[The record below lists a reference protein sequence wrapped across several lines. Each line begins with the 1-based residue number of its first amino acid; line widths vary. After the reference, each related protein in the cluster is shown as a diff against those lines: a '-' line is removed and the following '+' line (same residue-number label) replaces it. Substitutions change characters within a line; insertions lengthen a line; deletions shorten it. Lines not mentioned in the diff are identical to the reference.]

1 MLPVRRLSIKMS
13 NSRKM
18 IMAKKLA
25 LIALLAVFFVSAFS
39 VTAFAE
45 EDIEW
50 IEKQDGITLYWGD
63 TVTVNGYDIKAEDFN
78 DDNQVFISISKDG
91 EKLKTSPLSVG
102 LEVVYDDRIKVYAQE
117 VDPNYETIEKNGK
130 KFETGNWNPYAK
142 LDILIKGEPRFDIEV
157 ETKKDTYD
165 SKSTG
170 DSAIDV
176 SIKIKNEGDA
186 KAENT
191 ILTIDTAGMEVLK
204 GKTKYTFG
212 QVLKD
217 ETLEPVNLT
226 LKAPKPWED
235 TDLNVTAKVTC
246 EDVRDEKYED
256 IGFKVIKI
264 EKKWGLVISKVI
276 TRNNHMGKPIRV
288 SVNVRNEGLC
298 DLDNIILKDSVA
310 PETHLQKDIVLEK
323 TLSLKSGE
331 LTEKVFE
338 YTLIPDKPGE
348 FTFPKATANFT
359 LPNGQNGEASSNNS
373 ENIKI
378 YGPEISVT
386 KTIDRQQLNSGDK
399 LTVTITVRN
408 AGNVGSSVTVTDTVP
423 PEAKLISGETSFK
436 QILESNGDSKTIS
449 YILQMHKEGEI
460 RLPACKAS
468 FIDLDEYSGEVI
480 SDTPVVYVGVPISLE
495 GSSEQQEG
503 KTDSNQEKND
513 SSVMAQN
520 EESEDTPGFG
530 PVLAI
535 AGFLAV
541 AGILGRRRT

>member
-1 MLPVRRLSIKMS
+1 MLPVRRLSIKIS

-50 IEKQDGITLYWGD
+50 VEKQDGTTLYWGD

-130 KFETGNWNPYAK
+130 KFKTGNWNPYAK

-212 QVLKD
+212 QVFKD

-276 TRNNHMGKPIRV
+276 TKNNHMGKPIRV

-310 PETHLQKDIVLEK
+310 PETHLQKDMVLEK

-359 LPNGQNGEASSNNS
+359 LPNGQNGEAGSNNS

-399 LTVTITVRN
+399 LTVTITVKN
-408 AGNVGSSVTVTDTVP
+408 TGNVGSSVTVTDTVP

-436 QILESNGDSKTIS
+436 QILESNGDSKTVS

-468 FIDLDEYSGEVI
+468 FLDLDEYSGEVI
-480 SDTPVVYVGVPISLE
+480 SDTSVVYVGVPISLE
-495 GSSEQQEG
+495 GSSEQPEG

-513 SSVMAQN
+513 SSVMAQD
-520 EESEDTPGFG
+520 EESEDTHGFG

-535 AGFLAV
+535 AGFLVV

>member
-1 MLPVRRLSIKMS
+1 MLPVRRLSIKIS

-142 LDILIKGEPRFDIEV
+142 LDILIKGEPKFDIEV

-323 TLSLKSGE
+323 TLSLKSRE

-399 LTVTITVRN
+399 MTVTITVRN
-408 AGNVGSSVTVTDTVP
+408 AGNVGSSVAVTDTVP

-513 SSVMAQN
+513 SSIMAQN

>member
-1 MLPVRRLSIKMS
+1 MLPVRRLSIKIS

-50 IEKQDGITLYWGD
+50 VEKQDGTTLYWGD

-130 KFETGNWNPYAK
+130 KFKNGNWNPYAK

-204 GKTKYTFG
+204 GKTKYTLG
-212 QVLKD
+212 QVFKD

-276 TRNNHMGKPIRV
+276 TKNNHMGKPIRV

-310 PETHLQKDIVLEK
+310 PETHLQKDMVLEK

-359 LPNGQNGEASSNNS
+359 LPNGQNGEAGSNNS

-408 AGNVGSSVTVTDTVP
+408 TGNVGSSVTVTDTVP

-436 QILESNGDSKTIS
+436 QILESNGDSKTVS
-449 YILQMHKEGEI
+449 YILQMHKEGEV

-468 FIDLDEYSGEVI
+468 FLDLDEYSGEVI
-480 SDTPVVYVGVPISLE
+480 SDTPAVYVGVPISLE
-495 GSSEQQEG
+495 GSSEQPEG

-513 SSVMAQN
+513 SSVMVQD

-541 AGILGRRRT
+541 AGILGRRRI

>member
-1 MLPVRRLSIKMS
+1 MLPVRRLSIKIS

-142 LDILIKGEPRFDIEV
+142 LDILIKGEPKFDIEV

-399 LTVTITVRN
+399 MTVTITVRN

>member
-1 MLPVRRLSIKMS
+1 MLPVRGLSIKIS

-18 IMAKKLA
+18 SMAKKLA

-50 IEKQDGITLYWGD
+50 VEKQDGTTLYWGD

-78 DDNQVFISISKDG
+78 NDNQVFISISKDG
-91 EKLKTSPLSVG
+91 EKLKTFPLSVG

-117 VDPNYETIEKNGK
+117 VDSNYETIEKNGK
-130 KFETGNWNPYAK
+130 KFKTGNWNPYAK

-217 ETLEPVNLT
+217 EPFEPVNLT

-276 TRNNHMGKPIRV
+276 TKNNHMGRPIRV
-288 SVNVRNEGLC
+288 SVNIRNEGLC

-310 PETHLQKDIVLEK
+310 PETHLQKYMVLEK

-359 LPNGQNGEASSNNS
+359 LPNGQNGEAGSNNS
-373 ENIKI
+373 ENIQI

-408 AGNVGSSVTVTDTVP
+408 TGNVGSSVTVTDTVP

-468 FIDLDEYSGEVI
+468 FLDLDEYSGEVI

-495 GSSEQQEG
+495 GSSEQTEG

-520 EESEDTPGFG
+520 EESEDTPGFS
-530 PVLAI
+530 PVLAV
-535 AGFLAV
+535 AGFLVV

>member
-1 MLPVRRLSIKMS
+1 
-13 NSRKM
+13 
-18 IMAKKLA
+18 MAKKLA
-25 LIALLAVFFVSAFS
+25 LIVLLAVFFVSAFS

-45 EDIEW
+45 ENIEW
-50 IEKQDGITLYWGD
+50 VEKQDGTTLYWGD

-130 KFETGNWNPYAK
+130 KFKTGNWNPYAK
-142 LDILIKGEPRFDIEV
+142 LDILIKGESRFDIEV

-212 QVLKD
+212 QVFKD

-246 EDVRDEKYED
+246 EDVRDEKHED

-276 TRNNHMGKPIRV
+276 TKNNHMGKPIRV

-310 PETHLQKDIVLEK
+310 PETHLQKDMVLEK

-359 LPNGQNGEASSNNS
+359 LPNGQNGEAGSNNS

-399 LTVTITVRN
+399 LTVTVTVRN
-408 AGNVGSSVTVTDTVP
+408 TGNVGSSVTVTDTVP

-436 QILESNGDSKTIS
+436 QILESNGDSKTVS
-449 YILQMHKEGEI
+449 YILQMHKEGEV

-468 FIDLDEYSGEVI
+468 FLDLDEYSGEVI

-495 GSSEQQEG
+495 GNSEQPEG
-503 KTDSNQEKND
+503 KTGSNQEKND

-535 AGFLAV
+535 AGFLVV

>member
-1 MLPVRRLSIKMS
+1 MLPVRRLSIKIS

-142 LDILIKGEPRFDIEV
+142 LDILIKGEPKFDIEV

-323 TLSLKSGE
+323 TLSLKSRE

-399 LTVTITVRN
+399 MTVTITVRN

-513 SSVMAQN
+513 SSIMAQN

>member
-1 MLPVRRLSIKMS
+1 MLPVRRLSIKIS

-18 IMAKKLA
+18 SMAKKLA

-50 IEKQDGITLYWGD
+50 VEKQDGTTLYWGD

-130 KFETGNWNPYAK
+130 KFQTGNWNPYAK

-264 EKKWGLVISKVI
+264 EKKWGLVISKII
-276 TRNNHMGKPIRV
+276 TKNNHMGKPIRV

-310 PETHLQKDIVLEK
+310 PETHLQKDMVLEK

-359 LPNGQNGEASSNNS
+359 LPNGQNGEAGSNNS

-399 LTVTITVRN
+399 LTVTVTVRN
-408 AGNVGSSVTVTDTVP
+408 TGNVGSSVTVTDTVP

-436 QILESNGDSKTIS
+436 QILESNGDSKTVS

-468 FIDLDEYSGEVI
+468 FFDLDEYSGEVI

-495 GSSEQQEG
+495 GSSEQTEG

-513 SSVMAQN
+513 SSVMVQD

>member
-1 MLPVRRLSIKMS
+1 
-13 NSRKM
+13 
-18 IMAKKLA
+18 MAKKLA

-50 IEKQDGITLYWGD
+50 VEKQDGTTLYWGD

-130 KFETGNWNPYAK
+130 KFKTGNWNPYAK

-212 QVLKD
+212 QVFKD

-246 EDVRDEKYED
+246 KDVRDEKYED
-256 IGFKVIKI
+256 VGFKVIKI

-276 TRNNHMGKPIRV
+276 TKNNHMGKPIRV

-298 DLDNIILKDSVA
+298 DLDNIKLKDSVA
-310 PETHLQKDIVLEK
+310 PETHLQKDMVLEK

-359 LPNGQNGEASSNNS
+359 LPNGQNGEAGSNNS
-373 ENIKI
+373 ENVKI

-386 KTIDRQQLNSGDK
+386 KIIDRQQLNSGDK

-408 AGNVGSSVTVTDTVP
+408 AGNAGSSVTVTDTVP

-436 QILESNGDSKTIS
+436 QILESNGDSKTVS

-468 FIDLDEYSGEVI
+468 FLDLDEYSGEVI
-480 SDTPVVYVGVPISLE
+480 SETPVVYVGVPISLE
-495 GSSEQQEG
+495 GSSEQPEG

-513 SSVMAQN
+513 SSVMAQD

-535 AGFLAV
+535 AGFLTV